1 MNLSVT
7 LYNVFS
13 SLPRFMGGVDLSDA
27 LIGYYSILHK
37 TRKWYRTFFYHF
49 IDIAIVNA
57 FILHKQITKTMGQ
70 PSMTQKAF
78 REILIL
84 ELHGC
89 GSTRTDRPSTPATA
103 APGCIPVYPRGES
116 TVGRRR
122 CALCH
127 QRTPVVCRACDVTLC
142 LLPKRNC
149 FEEWHDRNV

>member
-1 MNLSVT
+1 MYFP
-7 LYNVFS
+7 LYPGSWEVLTCRMPSLATTAS
-13 SLPRFMGGVDLSDA
+13 STKPASGTGP
-27 LIGYYSILHK
+27 
-37 TRKWYRTFFYHF
+37 FFYHF

-89 GSTRTDRPSTPATA
+89 GSTRTDRPSTPATP
-103 APGCIPVYPRGES
+103 APGCIPVYPSGDS